1 MGSKRNR
8 SRVKKRKFYGGKQS
22 SQDGG
27 AHDHDDAN
35 PEVLNESTSQVKLN
49 CNPDDYPAVSDGQLC
64 QEGFILFDVKI
75 LCKYIGENCPCSECL
90 IKSLSLY
97 SERWRS
103 CEKVHRKTLRSFKE
117 TKKSYAG
124 HQERFSG

>member
-27 AHDHDDAN
+27 AHDAN
-35 PEVLNESTSQVKLN
+35 PEVLNESPSQVKLN

-103 CEKVHRKTLRSFKE
+103 CV
-117 TKKSYAG
+117 KKSPSKNLATVQRNEEKLCG
-124 HQERFSG
+124 PSRKVFRMT